1 MYTLTE
7 DGLQF
12 LFLPPLPPEFWYL
25 HTCQDDKSDWNLQW
39 SDPAQ
44 LLPGGN
50 IKKPN
55 LGRANDQKC
64 KQFFFPREKTWMS
77 CMERWLKLLAV
88 ELISWHW
95 NPEEHFLMTTRLT
108 TIKTLTVL
116 VLPRMWQRKFPE
128 PLGEYEWTY
137 QPWRVVWH
145 GLEQKCIWLSHS
157 ESSAFPQRICLV
169 THGRGAT
176 VLITE
181 RFGTPAAAADA
192 HVHLG

>member
-1 MYTLTE
+1 MAFSFCSSHLYLLSSDTCTLVRTTRVAWISS
-7 DGLQF
+7 DLT
-12 LFLPPLPPEFWYL
+12 PPNSFHEETLRSQILEG
-25 HTCQDDKSDWNLQW
+25 QM
-39 SDPAQ
+39 
-44 LLPGGN
+44 
-50 IKKPN
+50 IKN
-55 LGRANDQKC
+55 ASN
-64 KQFFFPREKTWMS
+64 FFFPRQKTWMS

-95 NPEEHFLMTTRLT
+95 HPEEHFLMTTRLT

-137 QPWRVVWH
+137 QPCRVVWH

-181 RFGTPAAAADA
+181 RFGTPATAADA
-192 HVHLG
+192 HVHPG